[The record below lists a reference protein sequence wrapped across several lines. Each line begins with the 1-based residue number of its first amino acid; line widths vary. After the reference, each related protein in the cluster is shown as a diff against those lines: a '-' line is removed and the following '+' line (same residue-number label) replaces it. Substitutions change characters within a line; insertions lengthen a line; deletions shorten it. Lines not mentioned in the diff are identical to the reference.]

1 MTDKPKLSTSCRQVL
16 SDIDLQQTRFC
27 IDWHEA
33 YARRMR
39 VLTYF
44 TMIYMF
50 MQGNYLFMVVVCV
63 VNCSSVLTKTDQ
75 KKCNNDQKQCNND
88 QKQAIKSLNSL
99 SNSVKIAINK
109 QFKYFDNFATLL

>member
-1 MTDKPKLSTSCRQVL
+1 
-16 SDIDLQQTRFC
+16 
-27 IDWHEA
+27 
-33 YARRMR
+33 
-39 VLTYF
+39 
-44 TMIYMF
+44 
-50 MQGNYLFMVVVCV
+50 MVVVCV

-75 KKCNNDQKQCNND
+75 KKCNNDQKQCNNDQKQCNND